1 MISFNDDLVKYL
13 QTSGALKTDRIIKSF
28 KAVDRSDFV
37 PNSLQSAAFADQA
50 LPIGWGQTISQPA
63 TVAFMLELLQPNLGD
78 KVLEIGFGSGYVA
91 ALLSQIVGKTGL
103 VVAVERIAELGQ
115 QAYKNLTKYNFPQ
128 LRLVIANAS
137 KGIKQPTA
145 YDKIIISAAASKM
158 PAEVI
163 SQLTEGGKMV
173 FPYGQ
178 DLQEIILLEKVD
190 NKIIKQSYPGFVFVP
205 LVD

>member
-37 PNSLQSAAFADQA
+37 PNSLQSVAFADQA

-137 KGIKQPTA
+137 KGIKQPAA

>member
-37 PNSLQSAAFADQA
+37 PNSLQSVAFADQA

-128 LRLVIANAS
+128 LRLIIANAS

>member
-115 QAYKNLTKYNFPQ
+115 QAYKNLTQYNFPQ

-137 KGIKQPTA
+137 KGIKQPAA

>member
-1 MISFNDDLVKYL
+1 MISSNDGLVKYL

-37 PNSLQSAAFADQA
+37 PNSLQSVAFADQA

-115 QAYKNLTKYNFPQ
+115 QAYKNLTQYNFPQ
-128 LRLVIANAS
+128 LRLIIANAS

>member
-1 MISFNDDLVKYL
+1 
-13 QTSGALKTDRIIKSF
+13 
-28 KAVDRSDFV
+28 
-37 PNSLQSAAFADQA
+37 
-50 LPIGWGQTISQPA
+50 
-63 TVAFMLELLQPNLGD
+63 MLELLQPNLGD

-115 QAYKNLTKYNFPQ
+115 QAYKNLTQYNFPQ
-128 LRLVIANAS
+128 LRLIIANAS
-137 KGIKQPTA
+137 KGIKQPAA

>member
-37 PNSLQSAAFADQA
+37 PNSLQSVAFADQA

>member
-1 MISFNDDLVKYL
+1 VKYL

-37 PNSLQSAAFADQA
+37 PNSLQSVAFADQA

>member
-137 KGIKQPTA
+137 KGIKQPAA

>member
-115 QAYKNLTKYNFPQ
+115 QAYKNLTQYNFPQ
-128 LRLVIANAS
+128 LRLIIANAS
-137 KGIKQPTA
+137 KGIKQPAA